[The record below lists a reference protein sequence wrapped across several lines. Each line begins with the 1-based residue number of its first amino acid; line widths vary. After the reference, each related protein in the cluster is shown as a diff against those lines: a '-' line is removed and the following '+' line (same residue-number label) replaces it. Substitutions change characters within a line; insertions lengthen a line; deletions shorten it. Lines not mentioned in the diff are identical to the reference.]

1 MDPLHLDTAAGN
13 WLAAGCV
20 KEADAVTGVVVHAR
34 GFAFS
39 SNRQPLPWQKNRC
52 KSSQVKSSQGKVKGH
67 YMSDKVIYTRRT
79 AVNSC
84 HAAYPTTLYQAL
96 TC

>member
-1 MDPLHLDTAAGN
+1 MP
-13 WLAAGCV
+13 
-20 KEADAVTGVVVHAR
+20 VVLLFR
-34 GFAFS
+34 PTD
-39 SNRQPLPWQKNRC
+39 NRYLGKRIGA
-52 KSSQVKSSQGKVKGH
+52 SQVKVKGH